1 MIYHITTLS
10 RWKASLIKG
19 FHEADSLTSEGFIH
33 ASDSHQLKGVLER
46 FYQDQK
52 DLLLLHI
59 NDTKLTK
66 KYQNINKFW
75 CSALVS
81 YIYVECGLLDKNI
94 PSNLS
99 SFIL

>member
-59 NDTKLTK
+59 NETKLTSVL
-66 KYQNINKFW
+66 KYEMAPSVNELFPHIYGSINID
-75 CSALVS
+75 AV
-81 YIYVECGLLDKNI
+81 IET
-94 PSNLS
+94 S
-99 SFIL
+99 SI

>member
-59 NDTKLTK
+59 NDTKLTSVL
-66 KYQNINKFW
+66 KYEMAPSVNELFPHIYGSINID
-75 CSALVS
+75 AV
-81 YIYVECGLLDKNI
+81 IET
-94 PSNLS
+94 S
-99 SFIL
+99 SI

>member
-59 NDTKLTK
+59 NETKLTSVF
-66 KYQNINKFW
+66 KYEMAPSVNELFPHIYGSINID
-75 CSALVS
+75 AV
-81 YIYVECGLLDKNI
+81 IET
-94 PSNLS
+94 S
-99 SFIL
+99 SI

>member
-59 NDTKLTK
+59 NETKLTSVL
-66 KYQNINKFW
+66 KYEM
-75 CSALVS
+75 A
-81 YIYVECGLLDKNI
+81 
-94 PSNLS
+94 PSVNEL
-99 SFIL
+99 FPHI